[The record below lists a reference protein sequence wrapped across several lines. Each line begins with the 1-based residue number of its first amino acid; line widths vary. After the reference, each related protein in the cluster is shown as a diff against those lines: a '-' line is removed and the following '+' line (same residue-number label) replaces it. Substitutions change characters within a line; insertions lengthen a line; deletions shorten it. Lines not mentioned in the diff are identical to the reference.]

1 MKRFFHFLSILS
13 FIIAVIT
20 IGFHLNFLV
29 LAGVFF
35 AIGAVAAFF
44 GGQAFSLYLFV
55 FLFPFINSSPG
66 LMGSR
71 LPYNY
76 TAPALFLLC
85 GMLAVNYCLR
95 RPENFSRNHYGW
107 TVQTSQSFSLA
118 KVFGPTFFQKGGP
131 PEAKVMHRDFYPY
144 YLFLLLLFVSAV
156 FVFLRWSNITL
167 GIPPLMGADTPVSA
181 PLPRLF
187 DKGMITWIEQRF
199 SSAVIFPVISLFLY
213 FIAPYIFFYI
223 KKIKP
228 EEKVIFK
235 WLSFGF
241 YISTALAALQKIT
254 GQSYLSDRLGKGFKQ
269 FNGGFSDFNAFG
281 VFAGIMFLWSTYEV
295 KKKNPMGYITF
306 AVSLAGGIL
315 SGSRTMF
322 FFAAAGILN
331 LLLDA
336 AKDRGKKQKWIA
348 GILIT
353 VFLVFIIFAGGTLKK
368 RLMGADWDEKE
379 TLFDKLDAMVNG
391 RLKMAVFSLETIR
404 DYFITGVGTG
414 NYTFYLSYKNYLPY
428 KDSGKVYLYDLP
440 MNQYLWIFV
449 ENGVLAF
456 LFFTYFLVQLYRRS
470 NKKLLT
476 GTILVVLLFNNFFW
490 FPETFLLFW
499 ILAALTYTHE
509 DNEKERTRDK
519 RRFVTAVISLAV
531 LILFNT
537 ILFNKLH
544 PKTWAQE
551 TGFHYNYGVWP
562 AEKDFKR
569 MYFNWTKDRA
579 GVCLTLNKNG
589 ESPQIKIMC
598 DAPFKYL
605 KPKEQKVEIYWNGK
619 PEQEKVFTSNDVME
633 FKIKSAPM
641 EQGVLEIRVRPVFNL
656 KTLGVGTDNRD
667 LGVRYAL

>member
-1 MKRFFHFLSILS
+1 MQRSFYFLSILT
-13 FIIAVIT
+13 FIVAVIT

-35 AIGAVAAFF
+35 VIGVAAAFF
-44 GGQAFSLYLFV
+44 GGQTFALYFFV
-55 FLFPFINSSPG
+55 FLFPFINSSPA

-85 GMLAVNYCLR
+85 GVLI
-95 RPENFSRNHYGW
+95 
-107 TVQTSQSFSLA
+107 
-118 KVFGPTFFQKGGP
+118 KVFGGAGTFLQKGPCP
-131 PEAKVMHRDFYPY
+131 PEAQRIYKNFYFY
-144 YLFLLLLFVSAV
+144 YLFLLLLFVSTV

-167 GIPPLMGADTPVSA
+167 GIGSLIGADTPVSA
-181 PLPRLF
+181 PLPRIF
-187 DKGMITWIEQRF
+187 DKGTITWIEQRL

-228 EEKVIFK
+228 EEKTIFQ

-241 YISTALAALQKIT
+241 YISTALAALQKLA
-254 GQSYLSDRLGKGFKQ
+254 GKSYLSDRLGKGFKQ

-281 VFAGIMFLWSTYEV
+281 VFAGMMFLWSTYEI
-295 KKKNPMGYITF
+295 KKKNPLGYVTF

-336 AKDRGKKQKWIA
+336 MKNREKKQKWIA
-348 GILIT
+348 GSLII

-404 DYFITGVGTG
+404 DNFITGVGTG

-428 KDSGKVYLYDLP
+428 KDSDKVYLYDLP

-449 ENGVLAF
+449 ENGVLTF
-456 LFFTYFLVQLYRRS
+456 LAFTYFLVILYRRS

-476 GTILVVLLFNNFFW
+476 GTMLAVLLFNNYFW
-490 FPETFLLFW
+490 FPEAFLLFW
-499 ILAALTYTHE
+499 ILAALTYTRE
-509 DNEKERTRDK
+509 DTEKERTPDK
-519 RRFVTAVISLAV
+519 RRFLAAVISLAV
-531 LILFNT
+531 LIIFNV
-537 ILFNKLH
+537 ISFNKLH
-544 PKTWAQE
+544 PKTWAQV
-551 TGFHYNYGVWP
+551 TGIHYDYGVWP
-562 AEKDFKR
+562 GEKDFKG
-569 MYFNWTKDRA
+569 MHFNWTKERA
-579 GVCLTLNKNG
+579 GAYLTLDKNG
-589 ESPQIKIMC
+589 ESPRIKIIC

-605 KPKEQKVEIYWNGK
+605 KPKEQKVEIFWNGK
-619 PEQEKVFTSNDVME
+619 PKQEKVFTSNDVME
-633 FKIKSAPM
+633 FKINSAPM
-641 EQGVLEIRVRPVFNL
+641 EQGVLEIRASPVFNL
-656 KTLGVGTDNRD
+656 KKLGVGTDNRD
-667 LGVRYAL
+667 LGVRYVY

>member
-1 MKRFFHFLSILS
+1 MNRIFYFLSILA
-13 FIIAVIT
+13 FIVAVLT

-29 LAGVFF
+29 LAVFF
-35 AIGAVAAFF
+35 FVIGAVAAFF
-44 GGQAFSLYLFV
+44 GGQTFSLYLFI
-55 FLFPFINSSPG
+55 FLFPFINSSPA

-71 LPYNY
+71 LPFNY
-76 TAPALFLLC
+76 IAPALFLLC
-85 GMLAVNYCLR
+85 GILSKVLGS
-95 RPENFSRNHYGW
+95 PE
-107 TVQTSQSFSLA
+107 TL
-118 KVFGPTFFQKGGP
+118 FQKGFWP
-131 PEAKVMHRDFYPY
+131 PEAKVLHRDFYPY
-144 YLFLLLLFVSAV
+144 YLFLLLLFVSSI

-167 GIPPLMGADTPVSA
+167 GITSLIGSDTPVSA
-181 PLPRLF
+181 PLPRFF
-187 DKGMITWIEQRF
+187 DKGTISWIEQRF

-228 EEKVIFK
+228 EEKMIFQ

-241 YISTALAALQKIT
+241 YVSTALAALQKIA
-254 GQSYLSDRLGKGFKQ
+254 GKSYLSDRLGKGFKQ

-281 VFAGIMFLWSTYEV
+281 VFAGMMFLWSTYEI
-295 KKKNPMGYITF
+295 KKRNPLGYITF

-336 AKDRGKKQKWIA
+336 MKNREKKQKLIA

-404 DYFITGVGTG
+404 DNFITGVGTG

-428 KDSGKVYLYDLP
+428 KDSDKVYLYDLP

-456 LFFTYFLVQLYRRS
+456 IFFTYFLVLLYRRS

-476 GTILVVLLFNNFFW
+476 GTMLAVLLFNNFFW
-490 FPETFLLFW
+490 FPEAFLLFW

-509 DNEKERTRDK
+509 DAEKEQARDK
-519 RRFVTAVISLAV
+519 KRFLTAIISLAV
-531 LILFNT
+531 LILFNV
-537 ILFNKLH
+537 ISFNKLH

-551 TGFHYNYGVWP
+551 TGIHYDYGVWP
-562 AEKDFKR
+562 GEKDFKG
-569 MYFNWTKDRA
+569 MHFNWTKERA
-579 GVCLTLNKNG
+579 VIYLTLDKNG
-589 ESPQIKIMC
+589 QSPQFKIIC

-619 PEQEKVFTSNDVME
+619 PQQEKIFTTNDVME
-633 FKIKSAPM
+633 FKIDSAPM
-641 EQGVLEIRVRPVFNL
+641 EQGILEIRVWPTFNL
-656 KTLGVGTDNRD
+656 KTLGVGTDNRN
-667 LGVRYAL
+667 LGVRYVL